1 MDVYVCTYILKNN
14 DDKFQACFIE
24 VSTDLGRNPGQIK
37 LPCLCIRCGVQ
48 YLVFLVVQLRT
59 RHRWSFFRP
68 IGRVT
73 CCLYG
78 DPLSYSLDVV
88 FGISRHIADVLP
100 LSSLHGLSSH
110 AIIPQLYIT
119 TTTTTN
125 LPPTHPLSPSHCY
138 LLQCVYI
145 YIYSTLSFIGSNFK
159 CVFGI

>member
-37 LPCLCIRCGVQ
+37 LPCLCTRCGVQ

-59 RHRWSFFRP
+59 RHRWRFFRP

-119 TTTTTN
+119 TTN
-125 LPPTHPLSPSHCY
+125 LPPTHPLSLPLSAISFN
-138 LLQCVYI
+138 VS
-145 YIYSTLSFIGSNFK
+145 IYSTLSFIGSNFK